1 MLERLDSIE
10 KRYEEL
16 NKLMAQPEITLDFE
30 RLQNLARERATD
42 DTSR

>member
-16 NKLMAQPEITLDFE
+16 NELMARPEVSLDFE
-30 RLQNLARERATD
+30 RLQNLAR
-42 DTSR
+42 